1 MSQFFYSFFF
11 FFLSSVIFSVL
22 SVSIKYLM
30 LQEITLISV
39 VYHVEP
45 PIDHAQL
52 FPS

>member
-1 MSQFFYSFFF
+1 MSQFFILLEL

-39 VYHVEP
+39 VYHVKP
-45 PIDHAQL
+45 PIDQAQL